1 MDTERSEQR
10 IKKQEEQL
18 SYFKKTKNGKPVPIN
33 MLEIQTYNDK
43 SLGQS
48 LRKTKNQKQ
57 IDIDEEGR
65 SLFIF
70 SHDNLFR

>member
-1 MDTERSEQR
+1 
-10 IKKQEEQL
+10 
-18 SYFKKTKNGKPVPIN
+18 

>member
-18 SYFKKTKNGKPVPIN
+18 SDFKKTKNGKPVPIN